1 MAQTFGVVHVLVS
14 GKPAEHR
21 LPQQADQRMSPIL
34 AGACVGKH
42 VPRHRAEAKSV
53 VEFAIGQQPSIRSDP
68 RTMELQ
74 LQAAIEIE
82 PQRAVD

>member
-1 MAQTFGVVHVLVS
+1 MAANVRHDSRVHLKAQALGVVHVLVS

-53 VEFAIGQQPSIRSDP
+53 VE
-68 RTMELQ
+68 
-74 LQAAIEIE
+74 
-82 PQRAVD
+82 